1 MIGEHDRNTCI
12 ADRTLLELAGCLAS
26 WIAAGGL
33 GRVGGRLFFSFVV
46 WSMGFGPI
54 SETSKFSSA
63 ACGRYIG
70 CKQPQ
75 NSSSTVMNSS
85 TSVINGLP
93 GGNRKH
99 QKLSMWLNTEQS

>member
-1 MIGEHDRNTCI
+1 MYRGSNS
-12 ADRTLLELAGCLAS
+12 AG
-26 WIAAGGL
+26 I
-33 GRVGGRLFFSFVV
+33 GRLPGVLDSGWRPWACWRPSIFSFAY

-54 SETSKFSSA
+54 SEMSKISGA

-70 CKQPQ
+70 CRQPQ

-85 TSVINGLP
+85 TSLINGLP